1 MLRAGIDRVKRLGI
15 ERCGVA
21 LIAPTKDAKYN
32 QTLLASGEYLFTNLS
47 TPDKKKVLDTIN
59 AELQLGWRVELV
71 DKDGATQSVAAQAPV
86 TTNGALHPVAAAT
99 ADGPFFMPVN
109 EARFNSGLM
118 VLSGDIE
125 FGTIRK
131 GDRVKISNGM
141 QLAVYRIV
149 VGGEQRQ
156 QATAGEEASLAFSG
170 VERGEEHL
178 FSKPGLTVSKD

>member
-1 MLRAGIDRVKRLGI
+1 
-15 ERCGVA
+15 
-21 LIAPTKDAKYN
+21 
-32 QTLLASGEYLFTNLS
+32 
-47 TPDKKKVLDTIN
+47 
-59 AELQLGWRVELV
+59 
-71 DKDGATQSVAAQAPV
+71 
-86 TTNGALHPVAAAT
+86 
-99 ADGPFFMPVN
+99 MPVN

-125 FGTIRK
+125 SGTIRK